1 MNDLKLQREIVLNY
15 QRSPLVLAVLVNLYA
30 MASTD
35 ELTLGQ
41 IDASVGDLAKKM
53 GLSYNDIRK
62 SIDKLSSDNMLVK
75 EANNR
80 GTIIT
85 LTCFEFKATASK
97 KTPTKKDWKNHPLI
111 PSDFEGT
118 WQDAL
123 QLVLNPR
130 REAFIKE
137 LRQYVDEYGKEM
149 CNAFYRY
156 WTEVENRKEG
166 SNLASIKMR
175 FEKQPTWELGRR
187 LITWN
192 KNNSR

>member
-1 MNDLKLQREIVLNY
+1 MNDLKLQREIVLKY

-41 IDASVGDLAKKM
+41 IDASVGDIAKKM

-62 SIDKLSSDNMLVK
+62 SIDRLSSDNMLVK
-75 EANNR
+75 AANNR

-85 LTCFEFKATASK
+85 LTCFELKATASK

-111 PSDFEGT
+111 PSDFDGT

-130 REAFIKE
+130 REAFVNE

-156 WTEVENRKEG
+156 WTEADCKKEG
-166 SNLASIKMR
+166 GNLASIKMR

>member
-1 MNDLKLQREIVLNY
+1 MNDLKLQREIVLKY
-15 QRSPLVLAVLVNLYA
+15 QRNPLVLAVLVNLYA

-41 IDASVGDLAKKM
+41 IDASVGDIAKKM

-62 SIDKLSSDNMLVK
+62 SIDRLSSDNMLVK
-75 EANNR
+75 AANNR

-111 PSDFEGT
+111 PSNFEGT

-130 REAFIKE
+130 REAFITE

-156 WTEVENRKEG
+156 WTEADCKKEG
-166 SNLASIKMR
+166 GNLASIKMR

>member
-1 MNDLKLQREIVLNY
+1 MNDLKLQREIVLKY
-15 QRSPLVLAVLVNLYA
+15 QRNPLVLAVLVNLYA
-30 MASTD
+30 MASTA

-41 IDASVGDLAKKM
+41 IDASVGDIAKRM

-62 SIDKLSSDNMLVK
+62 SIDRLSSDNMLVK
-75 EANNR
+75 VANNR
-80 GTIIT
+80 GTTIT

-111 PSDFEGT
+111 PSNFEGT

-123 QLVLNPR
+123 QLVLEPR
-130 REAFIKE
+130 REAFITE
-137 LRQYVDEYGKEM
+137 LRKYVDEYGKEM

-156 WTEVENRKEG
+156 WTEADCKKEG
-166 SNLASIKMR
+166 GNLASIKMR

>member
-1 MNDLKLQREIVLNY
+1 MNDLKLQREIVLKY
-15 QRSPLVLAVLVNLYA
+15 QRSPLILAVLVNLYA

-41 IDASVGDLAKKM
+41 IDASVGDIAKRM

-62 SIDKLSSDNMLVK
+62 SIDKLSSDNMLMK
-75 EANNR
+75 AANNR
-80 GTIIT
+80 GTTIT

-111 PSDFEGT
+111 PSNFEGT

-123 QLVLNPR
+123 QLVLQPR
-130 REAFIKE
+130 RDAFIKE

-156 WTEVENRKEG
+156 WTEADCKKEG
-166 SNLASIKMR
+166 GNLASIKMR

>member
-1 MNDLKLQREIVLNY
+1 MNDLKLQREVVLKY
-15 QRSPLVLAVLVNLYA
+15 QRSPLVLAVLLNLYA

-35 ELTLGQ
+35 ELTLGR
-41 IDASVGDLAKKM
+41 IDASIGDIAKKM

-75 EANNR
+75 ATNNR

-130 REAFIKE
+130 RDAFVKE

>member
-1 MNDLKLQREIVLNY
+1 MNDLKLQREIVLKY

-41 IDASVGDLAKKM
+41 IDASVGDIAKKM

-75 EANNR
+75 AANNR
-80 GTIIT
+80 GTTIT
-85 LTCFEFKATASK
+85 LTCFEFKATVSK
-97 KTPTKKDWKNHPLI
+97 KKPAIIDWKNHPLI
-111 PSDFEGT
+111 PSNFDGT

-123 QLVLNPR
+123 CLVLKPR
-130 REAFIKE
+130 RDAFKAE
-137 LRQYVDEYGKEM
+137 LSKYLDEYGKDM
-149 CNAFYRY
+149 CNEFYRY
-156 WTEVENRKEG
+156 WTEADCKKEG
-166 SNLASIKMR
+166 GNLASIKMR

>member
-1 MNDLKLQREIVLNY
+1 MNDLKLQREIVLKY
-15 QRSPLVLAVLVNLYA
+15 QRSPLILAVLVNLYA

-41 IDASVGDLAKKM
+41 IDASVGDIAKKM

-62 SIDKLSSDNMLVK
+62 SIDRLSSDNMLVK
-75 EANNR
+75 AANNK

-97 KTPTKKDWKNHPLI
+97 KKPTSKDWKSHPLI
-111 PSDFEGT
+111 PSNFEGT
-118 WQDAL
+118 WQEAL
-123 QLVLNPR
+123 QLVLQPR
-130 REAFIKE
+130 RDVFIKE

-156 WTEVENRKEG
+156 WTEADCKKEG
-166 SNLASIKMR
+166 GNLASIKMR

>member
-1 MNDLKLQREIVLNY
+1 MNDLKLQREIVLKY

-41 IDASVGDLAKKM
+41 IDASVGDIAKKM

-75 EANNR
+75 AANNR

-97 KTPTKKDWKNHPLI
+97 KKPAIIDWKNHPLI
-111 PSDFEGT
+111 PSNFDGT

-130 REAFIKE
+130 RDAFVKE

-156 WTEVENRKEG
+156 WTEADCKKEG
-166 SNLASIKMR
+166 GNLASIKMR

>member
-1 MNDLKLQREIVLNY
+1 MNDLKLPREIVLKY
-15 QRSPLVLAVLVNLYA
+15 QRSPLVLAVLLNLYA

-75 EANNR
+75 AANNR
-80 GTIIT
+80 GTVIT

-111 PSDFEGT
+111 PSNFEGT

-123 QLVLNPR
+123 QLVLQPR
-130 REAFIKE
+130 RDVFIKE

-156 WTEVENRKEG
+156 WTEADCKKEG
-166 SNLASIKMR
+166 GNLASIKMR

-187 LITWN
+187 LVTWN

>member
-1 MNDLKLQREIVLNY
+1 MSDLKLQREVVLKY
-15 QRSPLVLAVLVNLYA
+15 QRNPLVLAVLVNLYA

-41 IDASVGDLAKKM
+41 IDASVGDMAKKM

-75 EANNR
+75 AANNR

-111 PSDFEGT
+111 PSDFDGT

-123 QLVLNPR
+123 QLVLKPR
-130 REAFIKE
+130 RDAFIEE
-137 LRQYVDEYGKEM
+137 LRQYADEYGKEM

>member
-1 MNDLKLQREIVLNY
+1 MNDLKLQREIVLKY

-35 ELTLGQ
+35 ELTLGR
-41 IDASVGDLAKKM
+41 IDASVGDIAKKM

-62 SIDKLSSDNMLVK
+62 SIDRLSSDNMLVK
-75 EANNR
+75 AANNR

-111 PSDFEGT
+111 PSNFDGT

-130 REAFIKE
+130 REAFVTE

-156 WTEVENRKEG
+156 WTEADCKKEG
-166 SNLASIKMR
+166 GNLASIKMR

>member
-1 MNDLKLQREIVLNY
+1 MSDLKLQREVVLKY

-41 IDASVGDLAKKM
+41 IDASVGDIAKKM

-62 SIDKLSSDNMLVK
+62 SIDRLSSDNMLVK
-75 EANNR
+75 VANNR
-80 GTIIT
+80 GTVIT

-97 KTPTKKDWKNHPLI
+97 KTPTKKGWKNHPLI

-130 REAFIKE
+130 REAFIAE

-156 WTEVENRKEG
+156 WTEADCKKEG

>member
-1 MNDLKLQREIVLNY
+1 MSDLKLQREIVLKY

-41 IDASVGDLAKKM
+41 IDASVGDIARKM

-62 SIDKLSSDNMLVK
+62 SIDRLSSDNMLVK
-75 EANNR
+75 AANNR
-80 GTIIT
+80 GTTIT

-97 KTPTKKDWKNHPLI
+97 KTPTKKDWKSHPLI

-123 QLVLNPR
+123 QLVLKPR
-130 REAFIKE
+130 REAFIEE
-137 LRQYVDEYGKEM
+137 LRPYADEYGKEM

>member
-1 MNDLKLQREIVLNY
+1 MNDLKLQSVVQKY
-15 QRSPLVLAVLVNLYA
+15 QRNPLILAVLLNLYA

-41 IDASVGDLAKKM
+41 IDASVGDIAKKM

-62 SIDKLSSDNMLVK
+62 FIDKLSSDNMLVK
-75 EANNR
+75 TANNR

-130 REAFIKE
+130 REAFVNE

-156 WTEVENRKEG
+156 WTEADCKKEG
-166 SNLASIKMR
+166 GNLASIKMR

>member
-1 MNDLKLQREIVLNY
+1 MSDLKLQREIVLKY

-41 IDASVGDLAKKM
+41 IDASVGDIARKM

-75 EANNR
+75 AANNR
-80 GTIIT
+80 GTVIT

-123 QLVLNPR
+123 QLVLKPR
-130 REAFIKE
+130 REAFIEE
-137 LRQYVDEYGKEM
+137 LRQYADEYGKEM

>member
-1 MNDLKLQREIVLNY
+1 MNDLKLQREIVLKY
-15 QRSPLVLAVLVNLYA
+15 QRSPLVLAVLLNLYA

-35 ELTLGQ
+35 ELTLGR
-41 IDASVGDLAKKM
+41 IDASVGDIAKKM

-62 SIDKLSSDNMLVK
+62 SIDKLSSDNMLMK
-75 EANNR
+75 TANNR
-80 GTIIT
+80 GTTIT

-97 KTPTKKDWKNHPLI
+97 KTPTKKDWKIHPLI
-111 PSDFEGT
+111 PSNFEGT

-130 REAFIKE
+130 REAFVNE

-156 WTEVENRKEG
+156 WTEADCKIEG
-166 SNLASIKMR
+166 GNLASIKMR

>member
-1 MNDLKLQREIVLNY
+1 MSDLKLQREIVLKY

-41 IDASVGDLAKKM
+41 IDASIGDIAKKM

-62 SIDKLSSDNMLVK
+62 SIDRLSSDNMLVK
-75 EANNR
+75 AANNR

-97 KTPTKKDWKNHPLI
+97 KTPTKMDWKCHPLI
-111 PSDFEGT
+111 PSDFDGT

-123 QLVLNPR
+123 QLVLKPR
-130 REAFIKE
+130 RDAFKAE
-137 LRQYVDEYGKEM
+137 LSKYLDEYGKDM

-156 WTEVENRKEG
+156 WTEADCKKEG
-166 SNLASIKMR
+166 GNLASIKMR
-175 FEKQPTWELGRR
+175 FEKQPTWEISRR

-192 KNNSR
+192 RNNSR

>member
-1 MNDLKLQREIVLNY
+1 MNDLKLQREIVLKY
-15 QRSPLVLAVLVNLYA
+15 QRSPLVLAVLLNLYA

-35 ELTLGQ
+35 ELTLGR
-41 IDASVGDLAKKM
+41 IDASIGDIAKKM

-75 EANNR
+75 AANNR

-130 REAFIKE
+130 RDAFVKE

>member
-1 MNDLKLQREIVLNY
+1 MNDLKLQSVVQKY
-15 QRSPLVLAVLVNLYA
+15 QRNPLILAVLLNLYA

-41 IDASVGDLAKKM
+41 IDASVGDIAKKM

-75 EANNR
+75 AANNR

-97 KTPTKKDWKNHPLI
+97 KKPTNKDWKSHPLI
-111 PSDFEGT
+111 PSNFEGT

-123 QLVLNPR
+123 QLVLKPR
-130 REAFIKE
+130 RDAFIEE
-137 LRQYVDEYGKEM
+137 LRQYIDEYGKEM
-149 CNAFYRY
+149 CNEFYRY
-156 WTEVENRKEG
+156 WTEADCKKEG
-166 SNLASIKMR
+166 GNLASIKMR
-175 FEKQPTWELGRR
+175 FEKQPTWELSRR
-187 LITWN
+187 LVTWN
-192 KNNSR
+192 RNNSR

>member
-1 MNDLKLQREIVLNY
+1 MNDLKLQREVVLKY
-15 QRSPLVLAVLVNLYA
+15 QRSPLVLAVLLNLYA

-35 ELTLGQ
+35 ELTLGR
-41 IDASVGDLAKKM
+41 IDASIGDIAKKM

-75 EANNR
+75 AANNR

-130 REAFIKE
+130 RDAFVKE
-137 LRQYVDEYGKEM
+137 LRQYIDEYGKEM

>member
-1 MNDLKLQREIVLNY
+1 MSDLKLQREIVLKY
-15 QRSPLVLAVLVNLYA
+15 QRNPFVLAVLVNLYA
-30 MASTD
+30 MASMD

-75 EANNR
+75 AANNR

-111 PSDFEGT
+111 PSNFEGT

-130 REAFIKE
+130 REAFIEE
-137 LRQYVDEYGKEM
+137 LRQYIDEYGKDM

>member
-1 MNDLKLQREIVLNY
+1 MNDLKLQREIVLKY
-15 QRSPLVLAVLVNLYA
+15 QRSPLVLAVLLNLYA

-41 IDASVGDLAKKM
+41 IDASVGDIAKKM

-75 EANNR
+75 KANNR

-97 KTPTKKDWKNHPLI
+97 KTPTMKDWKSHPLI
-111 PSDFEGT
+111 PSDFDGT

-130 REAFIKE
+130 RDAFITE

-156 WTEVENRKEG
+156 WTEADCKKEG
-166 SNLASIKMR
+166 GNLASIKMR
-175 FEKQPTWELGRR
+175 FEKQPTWELSRR
-187 LITWN
+187 LVTWN
-192 KNNSR
+192 RNNSR